1 MKNNDIYFGWG
12 AVLNFQKKANQKVF
26 NGLYKIIEASKLPE
40 NIA

>member
-1 MKNNDIYFGWG
+1 MTFTLDGVWFSISRRRPIKRY
-12 AVLNFQKKANQKVF
+12 LKVF